1 MPDPTMQS
9 PLHHLSL
16 AARARLVDASCGVWA
31 NEIPLLGYVSLRGD
45 AGEAAFVEA
54 TARAIGFPIPTA
66 PCTSSEGGGLKALW
80 LSPDEWMLV
89 GPRDRTTELTAALD
103 EALAGIRSQVVTSS
117 GGFTQI
123 LVSGRDAERALGHCT
138 VYDVAKLADGCVV
151 GTTFGRS
158 SVYLRREGNRF
169 CLLVRR
175 SFADYIWRFLERAA
189 SPYGFG
195 VAMLGDEVRIAAG
208 QAP

>member
-1 MPDPTMQS
+1 MPDLAMQS
-9 PLHHLSL
+9 PLHHLGL
-16 AARARLVDASCGVWA
+16 AARARLEDESCGVWA

-45 AGEAAFVEA
+45 ASEVAFVA
-54 TARAIGFPIPTA
+54 AASRVLGFPLPTA

-80 LSPDEWMLV
+80 LSPDEWLLV
-89 GPRDRTTELTAALD
+89 GPRDRTAEIAAALD
-103 EALAGIRSQVVTSS
+103 EALAGIRSQVVTNS

-123 LVSGRDAERALGHCT
+123 FISGRDAKRVLTHCT
-138 VYDVAKLADGCVV
+138 AYHVAKLAEGRVV
-151 GTTFGRS
+151 GTTFGKS

-169 CLLVRR
+169 CLLARR

-195 VAMLGDEVRIAAG
+195 VAMLGDERRFAAG
-208 QAP
+208 EAP